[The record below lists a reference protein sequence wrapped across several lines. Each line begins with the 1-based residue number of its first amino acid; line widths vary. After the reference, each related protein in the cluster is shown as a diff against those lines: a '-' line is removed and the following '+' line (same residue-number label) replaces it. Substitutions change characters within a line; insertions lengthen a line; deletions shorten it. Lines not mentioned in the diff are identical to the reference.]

1 MRHPLARCTLMR
13 HLLPKPVCR
22 LPVCRLPACVP
33 LCLLIAAGASA
44 CKSYAPVGSFA
55 VQTQAVTTAF
65 DPMLAQA
72 MHSCRNSI
80 ARTGII
86 ADRPFQPQAAAQDAQ
101 RRCQPYAMALAAM
114 AELNQVLQR
123 YADVLSALA
132 SKDLSRHAD
141 EFGALGGALAKL
153 PQASGEG
160 ALLDAGKVEKVL
172 RLSELIARVAS
183 ERRQQAGIAAL
194 LERED
199 DIRLISDTLRSYAEQ
214 HYRNTLNDETRTLA
228 TLERALDNAGAREPL
243 ASNYLRA
250 RIELDRQ
257 QLAGRGRQVAAYAAA
272 IEAMQRSLGAL
283 RRLPMDDPQLA
294 RQLEDFAGSVSAL
307 QRQAP
312 PGMPTPW

>member
-1 MRHPLARCTLMR
+1 MRHALVRCALIR
-13 HLLPKPVCR
+13 HLLPGPVCR
-22 LPVCRLPACVP
+22 LPVSVL
-33 LCLLIAAGASA
+33 LCLLIAIGASA

-55 VQTQAVTTAF
+55 VQTHAVTTAF

-72 MHSCRNSI
+72 KHSCRNSI

-114 AELNQVLQR
+114 AALNQVLQR
-123 YADVLSALA
+123 YAEVLSALA
-132 SKDLSRHAD
+132 SKDLLRHAD
-141 EFGALGGALAKL
+141 EFGALSGALANL

-160 ALLDAGKVEKVL
+160 ALLDAGKVEKVM

-183 ERRQQAGIAAL
+183 ERRQQAGIAEL

-214 HYRNTLNDETRTLA
+214 HHRNTLNDETRTLA

-243 ASNYLRA
+243 ASNFLRA
-250 RIELDRQ
+250 RVELDRQ
-257 QLAGRGRQVAAYAAA
+257 QLAERGRQVAAYAAA
-272 IEAMQRSLGAL
+272 IEAMQRSLAAL
-283 RRLPMDDPQLA
+283 RRLPTDDPQLA
-294 RQLEDFAGSVSAL
+294 QQLEDFAGSVSAL

-312 PGMPTPW
+312 PGMPYPW